1 MLRKLFM
8 AIGIGV
14 FTIIAAANLSFAPEA
29 QAFGWGDIK
38 DAGKAVGRGAKK
50 AGKAVGRGGKAVGRG
65 TKKAGKA
72 VGRGG
77 KAVGRGAK
85 KAGKFVGRKSKNAA
99 KAVWGGA
106 KCVAKGGCATIGD
119 PPTTTMT
126 MDRRT
131 RWNRL

>member
-65 TKKAGKA
+65 
-72 VGRGG
+72 
-77 KAVGRGAK
+77 AK

-106 KCVAKGGCATIGD
+106 KCIAKGGCATIGD